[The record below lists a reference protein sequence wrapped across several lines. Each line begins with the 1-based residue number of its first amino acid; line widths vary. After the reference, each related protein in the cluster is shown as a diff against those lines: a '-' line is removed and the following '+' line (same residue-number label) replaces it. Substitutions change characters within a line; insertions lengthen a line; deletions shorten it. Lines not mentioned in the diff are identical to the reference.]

1 MKAIYIVTDNNNR
14 VILRTVNHTL
24 AYRYANKKG
33 LVLHIK
39 KIVLV

>member
-1 MKAIYIVTDNNNR
+1 MKAIYIVTDNNNK

-33 LVLHIK
+33 FILHIK
-39 KIVLV
+39 KVVLA